1 MSNMEKETILYSI
14 INSTDEAYQVI
25 PELKDAWNMT
35 PHRIL
40 NLGETIYLNLD
51 NKNNL
56 NLKCL
61 SSESWVNFQI
71 SDNKLAIT
79 FDSNL
84 TGITRQTRIFINV
97 MSGDTDINLLTFAI
111 YQKG

>member
-1 MSNMEKETILYSI
+1 MSNMGKETILYSI

-51 NKNNL
+51 NNKIVDITSLSECSFLESISIYNN
-56 NLKCL
+56 
-61 SSESWVNFQI
+61 VNCKYLGFH
-71 SDNKLAIT
+71 
-79 FDSNL
+79 SN
-84 TGITRQTRIFINV
+84 V
-97 MSGDTDINLLTFAI
+97 EI
-111 YQKG
+111 YY